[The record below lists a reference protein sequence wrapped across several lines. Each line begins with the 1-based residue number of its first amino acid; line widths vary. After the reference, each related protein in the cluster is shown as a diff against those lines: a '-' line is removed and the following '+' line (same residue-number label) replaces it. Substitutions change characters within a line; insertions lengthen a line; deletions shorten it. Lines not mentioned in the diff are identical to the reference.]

1 MEEAK
6 TCITTIT
13 GAITLGELLNLLGPF
28 PTRRKT
34 PTVKQLQEE
43 MGEPIAIA
51 ERSAVYANGYAVYEN
66 DIGRTVLW
74 VPSCVS
80 FTYRFNPLEE
90 TEKGKG
96 IEETITFP
104 AGFLETQPWPLAVM
118 LIGEHRIE
126 ANMMNRTGSRD
137 GTKDDGIPDE
147 TVEDEDCYL
156 EDFAW
161 PDEQFGENPEIACL
175 RKEALQRA
183 LGEMKPEERESFIL
197 YYKYGYKQREI
208 SEIVG
213 VGRRAVGYRLSRAI
227 EKAKKFAEPFPNRP
241 LPRL

>member
-1 MEEAK
+1 MEEVK
-6 TCITTIT
+6 TCVTTIT
-13 GAITLGELLNLLGPF
+13 EVTTLGELLNLLGPF

-96 IEETITFP
+96 IAETITFP

-137 GTKDDGIPDE
+137 GTKDDGGPDE
-147 TVEDEDCYL
+147 TVEDEDYYL

-161 PDEQFGENPEIACL
+161 PDEQFGENPEIAYL
-175 RKEALQRA
+175 RKETLQEA
-183 LGEMKPEERESFIL
+183 LGEMNEIQREMFIL

-208 SEIVG
+208 AARFG
-213 VGRRAVGYRLSRAI
+213 VTQQAVCERLKNAI
-227 EKAKKFAEPFPNRP
+227 NSAR
-241 LPRL
+241 

>member
-175 RKEALQRA
+175 RKEAMQRA
-183 LGEMKPEERESFIL
+183 LGVMKPEERESFLL

-227 EKAKKFAEPFPNRP
+227 EKAKKIST
-241 LPRL
+241 